1 MQERV
6 HSAEAGQES
15 DGVVVAGRP
24 VEEQGGAKDQS
35 TAHKTEERVCKRC
48 STLQDSRDW
57 RFRFARGR
65 GHLSFRATEPSSP
78 PVQLKL
84 PPKVSGMEPPQ
95 AEPALL

>member
-35 TAHKTEERVCKRC
+35 TAHKTEERV
-48 STLQDSRDW
+48 
-57 RFRFARGR
+57 
-65 GHLSFRATEPSSP
+65 
-78 PVQLKL
+78 
-84 PPKVSGMEPPQ
+84 
-95 AEPALL
+95 